1 MGRPARS
8 GQRPPTARPS
18 TCGVLVPR
26 SLPPGH
32 APHVQSRTGL
42 PLDQLELLV
51 LGVRAPTRRREGDRG
66 IDLGLALV
74 LELVLC
80 LALRLYPQLHLTR
93 AADLERHLLEIAA
106 REEER
111 ARSGDCDRQL
121 RGALLLVFFRLADR
135 ELVRGR

>member
-51 LGVRAPTRRREGDRG
+51 LGVRLAAGRREGDLG
-66 IDLGLALV
+66 IDPGLAPV
-74 LELVLC
+74 RELVLC
-80 LALRLYPQLHLTR
+80 LALRLYPQLHFAG
-93 AADLERHLLEIAA
+93 AADLEGHLLEIAA
-106 REEER
+106 REQEDPR
-111 ARSGDCDRQL
+111 AGDGDRQL
-121 RGALLLVFFRLADR
+121 RGALLLVFLRLADR
-135 ELVRGR
+135 ELVRG